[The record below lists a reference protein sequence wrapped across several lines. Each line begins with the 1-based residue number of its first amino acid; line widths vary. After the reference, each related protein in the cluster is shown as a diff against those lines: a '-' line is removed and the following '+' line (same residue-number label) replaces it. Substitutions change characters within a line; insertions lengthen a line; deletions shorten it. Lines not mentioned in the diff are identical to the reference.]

1 MKMRKAIIII
11 AIVAFAG
18 VIAAQAI
25 APPPPAPPKYHRKP
39 LKFHRGD
46 WSFGMNIN
54 AIRKLAKEIGLTEEQ
69 LKKIREIRRDAQK
82 DMVDL
87 NADLQKSIIDLKE
100 IASDPK
106 ATRVQIEGAA
116 KKVLEKGDA
125 LKLRRLRMFLDVRDV
140 LTPEQREKLME
151 LISRPRM
158 MSPKSSK

>member
-1 MKMRKAIIII
+1 MKKTIIII

-25 APPPPAPPKYHRKP
+25 APPPPAPPMHYRKSP
-39 LKFHRGD
+39 KFHRGD
-46 WSFGMNIN
+46 WSFGMNIH

-87 NADLQKSIIDLKE
+87 GADLKKSLIDLKE

-125 LKLRRLRMFLDVRDV
+125 LKLRQLRMFLDVRDV
-140 LTPEQREKLME
+140 LTPEQREKLVE

>member
-1 MKMRKAIIII
+1 MRKTIIII

-46 WSFGMNIN
+46 WSFGMNIH

-87 NADLQKSIIDLKE
+87 KADLQKSIIDLKE

-151 LISRPRM
+151 ILSHPQM
-158 MSPKSSK
+158 MGPKPSK